1 MNVLTDDGIAELDA
15 AVDAALADPAV
26 KGIVITSAKPDFA
39 GGMDLNVLADMKE
52 KAGADPARGLFE
64 GIMAMHALLRKIER
78 AGMDPKTLKGGKP
91 VAWAAP
97 GTSAG
102 IGTEIGLACHRRF
115 MADNPKARSACP
127 RSSSASSPAPA
138 APPGSCGCSA

>member
-1 MNVLTDDGIAELDA
+1 
-15 AVDAALADPAV
+15 
-26 KGIVITSAKPDFA
+26 
-39 GGMDLNVLADMKE
+39 MKA

-64 GIMAMHALLRKIER
+64 GTMALHQLLRKIER

-115 MADNPKARSACP
+115 MADNPKAKVGLPEILIGIFPGSGGTTRLVPHARRHGRRARSCSKARCSLP
-127 RSSSASSPAPA
+127 P
-138 APPGSCGCSA
+138 PPGPRA